1 MSLSFSIPGLATP
14 LRLAIPLRKASPY
27 DLDDFLFSPSELQHK
42 YESSSF
48 AGEHPHFSR
57 PLWRKAVNSGRSE
70 LGYWQWVFEQV
81 QADDDTYLLLH

>member
-14 LRLAIPLRKASPY
+14 LRLAIPLRRAAPY
-27 DLDDFLFSPSELQHK
+27 DLNDFLFSPSELQHK
-42 YESSSF
+42 YESSVF

-57 PLWRKAVNSGRSE
+57 PDWRQAVNSGRSE
-70 LGYWQWVFEQV
+70 LGYWHWVFEQV